1 MIANGISQYCHISI
15 HDKLF
20 PCIYL
25 HRTSQGGD
33 GIAKMDINHFVNVD
47 YTFVYIKPIR
57 PHAINSPIYNL
68 SHSFSITIF
77 ITQLL

>member
-1 MIANGISQYCHISI
+1 MNALAISQYCHICI
-15 HDKLF
+15 HDKL
-20 PCIYL
+20 PSSIYL
-25 HRTSQGGD
+25 HRTAQGGD
-33 GIAKMDINHFVNVD
+33 GIAKLDINHFVNVD